1 MSRGRFCSII
11 DTEVRPIN
19 GTTEVNMNFLSL
31 VSERYSVRSYSD
43 RFPEKYK
50 LEYILD
56 AAMRA
61 PTACNNHPEKIF
73 IIESKESMDQL
84 LSVRTVFGAPTAAV
98 ICYDPET
105 EWKNRRDGMHGS
117 GETDAAIVTTHMMLA
132 AWEMG
137 IGSCWIGSFD
147 PEAVK
152 AALGIDTRL
161 RVAAIL
167 SLGYPSE
174 DSSPLPL
181 HSDNPDKKDKVTYI

>member
-1 MSRGRFCSII
+1 
-11 DTEVRPIN
+11 
-19 GTTEVNMNFLSL
+19 
-31 VSERYSVRSYSD
+31 
-43 RFPEKYK
+43 
-50 LEYILD
+50 
-56 AAMRA
+56 
-61 PTACNNHPEKIF
+61 
-73 IIESKESMDQL
+73 
-84 LSVRTVFGAPTAAV
+84 
-98 ICYDPET
+98 
-105 EWKNRRDGMHGS
+105 MHGS

-152 AALGIDTRL
+152 VALGIDTGL